1 MKKILFTLRYPKIK
15 LIQVL
20 GKDYELKYNEKKK
33 NFIFTPQRRKIINH
47 HD

>member
-20 GKDYELKYNEKKK
+20 GKDYELKYNEKKRILYLLLK
-33 NFIFTPQRRKIINH
+33 EEKL
-47 HD
+47 